1 MKRRRM
7 HYCLLPLLGLAAWVW
22 TACESAVDDTPGDGK
37 GFRFR
42 VSLPD
47 PIQVETKGGMG
58 VDLINIQNIWIV
70 QYNSESGVL
79 LSCVYL
85 DNGFTD
91 VHDGFMMQVTTD
103 QKAFSDVRSRFYMI
117 VNGGPALLE
126 GFKDA
131 TDENSE
137 ADLKKKEVL
146 MDAPLM
152 TSAPMLL
159 TSEPVEYTPQE
170 GQDKVIVIS
179 RIYRAYAKF
188 SLTIL
193 VTDAS
198 VSNASA
204 PSFTLDATDG
214 VTLTHL
220 PNNMAVYTAAGGSGN
235 YPNPESISS
244 TSYPLSGAAIGGT
257 KKQFWMAEN
266 LRGTGSSDSF
276 SGKNKETNGPGGT
289 LKGCTYLTLKGTY
302 KYHASDAA
310 GIKVEYRFYLGSNL
324 TKDYNIRRD
333 HHYDLTVNLKGANSA
348 DMRVTITD
356 GNVAVF
362 DEVDKVENEVKF

>member
-1 MKRRRM
+1 MKRRIL
-7 HYCLLPLLGLAAWVW
+7 HACLLPLLGMLCFVW
-22 TACESAVDDTPGDGK
+22 TGCESALGDTSGEQE
-37 GFRFR
+37 GFQFR

-47 PIQVETKGGMG
+47 PIEVETKAGMG

-70 QYNSESGVL
+70 QYNSESGGL
-79 LSCVYL
+79 LNCVYL
-85 DNGFTD
+85 SSGFTD
-91 VHDGFMMQVTTD
+91 VHEGFMMQVTTD
-103 QKAFSDVRSRFYMI
+103 QKAFSDVQSRFYMI
-117 VNGGPALLE
+117 VNGGPDLLA

-131 TDENSE
+131 AGENSE
-137 ADLKKKEVL
+137 DDLKKKRVL

-159 TSEPVEYTPQE
+159 TSEPVEYTPEE
-170 GQDKVIVIS
+170 GKDKVIVIS
-179 RIYRAYAKF
+179 RLYRAYAKF
-188 SLTIL
+188 SLTML

-198 VSNASA
+198 SSDMSA
-204 PSFTLDATDG
+204 PSFTLDAADG

-220 PNNMAVYTAAGGSGN
+220 PDSMALYTAAGESGN
-235 YPNPESISS
+235 YPHRDYVSS
-244 TSYPLSGAAIGGT
+244 TNYTLTGAAIGGT
-257 KKQFWMAEN
+257 KKHFWMAEN

-289 LKGCTYLTLKGTY
+289 LAGCTFLTIKGTY

-333 HHYDLTVNLKGANSA
+333 HHYDVTVNLKGANSA

-362 DEVDKVENEVKF
+362 DDVDEVINEVKF